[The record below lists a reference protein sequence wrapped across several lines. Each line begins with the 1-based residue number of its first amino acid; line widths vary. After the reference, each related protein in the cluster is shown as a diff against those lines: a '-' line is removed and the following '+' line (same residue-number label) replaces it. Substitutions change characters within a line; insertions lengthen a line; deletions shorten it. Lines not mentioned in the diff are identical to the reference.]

1 MESQVLEILAAS
13 ISVFAAFMTIRN
25 IWIIKSIDK
34 LKEEGYEIFRINH
47 NNMLFKF
54 WCWDR
59 YKFIKG
65 EGK

>member
-1 MESQVLEILAAS
+1 MENQVLEIIAVS
-13 ISVFAAFMTIRN
+13 ISVFAAFISIRN
-25 IWIIKSIDK
+25 IWMIKSIDK

-47 NNMLFKF
+47 NKMLFKF

-65 EGK
+65 DKK